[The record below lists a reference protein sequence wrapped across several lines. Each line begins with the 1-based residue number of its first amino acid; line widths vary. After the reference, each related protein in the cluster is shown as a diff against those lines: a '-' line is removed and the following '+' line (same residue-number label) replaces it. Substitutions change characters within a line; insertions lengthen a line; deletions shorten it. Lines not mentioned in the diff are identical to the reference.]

1 MFNRNYFMNL
11 HYIFPK
17 IALYLLFTHAKKQ
30 FSFRLKNFLFIEC
43 GDWRPIWQLPTFEKL
58 EFLKMTFPIVQY
70 VLYTVQYPSL
80 YELDKYFQDITIL
93 TFSHQNLN
101 IKKKK
106 KKFHFVFFCKRI
118 ASFCILLYTVPVYPS
133 LQKKLT

>member
-1 MFNRNYFMNL
+1 MNL

-70 VLYTVQYPSL
+70 VLYVGTLFWQFINNFQAGVYAGILKYLVAVYEGNIL
-80 YELDKYFQDITIL
+80 YLHK
-93 TFSHQNLN
+93 
-101 IKKKK
+101 
-106 KKFHFVFFCKRI
+106 
-118 ASFCILLYTVPVYPS
+118 SF
-133 LQKKLT
+133 